1 MKEKVL
7 RILTSLLLIIQGI
20 LPIYGIFFTFSI
32 YKNIP
37 VLSIEGA
44 IFFILAFFS
53 YIKFHNRFVQWIAI
67 IYSLIKGFGG
77 FLGFGWI
84 FAIILAVLYILGG
97 KKKEQ
102 IVMQPPSNIP
112 NNISNSNSVQTQQ
125 NPDQSKL
132 QQ

>member
-1 MKEKVL
+1 MKEKIL

-20 LPIYGIFFTFSI
+20 LPIYGIFFTFSV

-37 VLSIEGA
+37 VLAIEGA

-84 FAIILAVLYILGG
+84 FAIILAVLYIIGR
-97 KKKEQ
+97 KKKNQ
-102 IVMQPPSNIP
+102 ISLQDSTVVSSNTINPNSAQPQ
-112 NNISNSNSVQTQQ
+112 QTS
-125 NPDQSKL
+125 D
-132 QQ
+132 